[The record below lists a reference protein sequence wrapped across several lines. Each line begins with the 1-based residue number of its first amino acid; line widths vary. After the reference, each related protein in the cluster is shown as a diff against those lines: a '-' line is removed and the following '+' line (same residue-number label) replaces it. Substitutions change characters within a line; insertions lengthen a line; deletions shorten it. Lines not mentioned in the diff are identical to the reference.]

1 MCYFG
6 QKNNCHFLHVDLAN
20 VTIANEDN
28 QQIKGHRLIL
38 MEPSIS
44 NNNFIHK
51 NIISDNL
58 ADEYNWKKSQA
69 WNWCRGNEGLNDGES
84 KYKMNG

>member
-1 MCYFG
+1 MCYFR
-6 QKNNCHFLHVDLAN
+6 QKNNCNFLHVYLAN

-28 QQIKGHRLIL
+28 QRIKAHRLIL

-44 NNNFIHK
+44 KNNFIHT

-58 ADEYNWKKSQA
+58 AEEYNWKKSQA
-69 WNWCRGNEGLNDGES
+69 CNAEEMRV
-84 KYKMNG
+84 